1 MSDERLSWRPA
12 DERAWAIWD
21 ELSARTPPC
30 ATSSTAWSR
39 AWSARY
45 GDAVPHRVAVVHRGE
60 TPIGAALVA
69 DGRRQRGRI
78 PLRTAHLGTAGEPV
92 GAGVEAPYQRLLA
105 APDDRDAVAAAL
117 MRGVHEQQRWDELRI
132 ERFDAGDAAALLA
145 ADPSLEAYGEPSP
158 SVGLDEVDDGDALP
172 ALPSRTR
179 QQVRRALRGDGPAVI
194 ELADDV
200 AAAHAILDELI
211 ALHERRFAGGAFA
224 DPRFAAFHRD
234 LVDAL
239 VPSGLLLLLRAR
251 SPRRTLGCVAV
262 LRDGQRALSYTGGM
276 AASLDRHD
284 KPGFVTHALAMG
296 VCAELGIAEYDL
308 LTGPAPYK
316 RELARLDRRQ
326 LTLSVRRR
334 RPRVL
339 LGGAVRRAG
348 RHVPAASGTAVS

>member
-1 MSDERLSWRPA
+1 MSDEHLSWLPA

-21 ELSARTPPC
+21 GLCPGTPPA
-30 ATSSTAWSR
+30 ATSSTAWNRS
-39 AWSARY
+39 WSARY
-45 GDAVPHRVAVVHRGE
+45 GAVVPHRIAVVRRGG
-60 TPIGAALVA
+60 TPIGAAVVA

-78 PLRTAHLGTAGEPV
+78 PLRTAHLGTAGEPG

-117 MRGVHEQQRWDELRI
+117 VRGLHQQQRWDELRI
-132 ERFDAGDAAALLA
+132 ERFEAGDAAALLA
-145 ADPSLEAYGEPSP
+145 ADPSLDAYGEPSP
-158 SVGLDEVDDGDALP
+158 SVALGEVDGGDALP

-179 QQVRRALRGDGPAVI
+179 QQVRRALRADGPAAL
-194 ELADDV
+194 ELADGA

-211 ALHERRFAGGAFA
+211 DLHERRFAGGAFA
-224 DPRFAAFHRD
+224 DPRFAGFHRD

-239 VPSGLLLLLRAR
+239 VPSGLLLVMRVR
-251 SPRRTLGCVAV
+251 SPRRTIGCVAV
-262 LRDGQRALSYTGGM
+262 LRDGPRALSYTGGM
-276 AASLDRHD
+276 AAAHDRHD
-284 KPGFVTHALAMG
+284 KPGFVTHALAIG
-296 VCAELGIAEYDL
+296 ACAELGLVEYDL
-308 LTGPAPYK
+308 LTGAAPYK

-348 RHVPAASGTAVS
+348 RRAPARPETAVS